1 MAKTDAGSNEDH
13 QGWRSW
19 IRHAGAFLSLPSN
32 LFLNRERAGSAT
44 RSGVGTSAAFGLQR
58 RSLMFG
64 IVLLAIMAALVGS
77 LIAAPWGLSNP
88 QAASAQQVCAVPIL
102 GLQTSPGILYIS
114 AVYPGII
121 FVNQDEVL
129 ANPNEV
135 DAIYETPQSASRPEY
150 QIVASGEAFDDAA
163 PWTSFEFFEFSGENI
178 GSIVLSGTVEL
189 ELAPLS
195 RWKVRVRILC
205 NSGDHS
211 ATVEDTVQV
220 EKFRPF
226 TLSLTLNG
234 TAVYSLEEGQTGT
247 LTMTLVNAGDV
258 FDRDVDYQLDLKT
271 NPLIYPE
278 EDNPITA
285 GEVTVTGGKA
295 DNVSTLLSGQ
305 SSVTWTLTAVQDNLV
320 NDPDDADDGNGES
333 AVEWAYV
340 FIWTVDV
347 GNGGLVKAPASWGGN
362 LHILDVDPDGVV
374 PTATLAGNTPAQ
386 GSLLI
391 GAFFDGV
398 VITPEIHDV
407 ICGNVL
413 PIFDAV
419 THTVLATEEN
429 GYEIPHPAG
438 HRLEGQGSGVY
449 YAVGATFDTEIAR
462 PIDVDGEPIGGFG
475 YRYEWRRSGTAIPG
489 ETGACYKVTLADIG
503 HSFSAQVWF
512 EDRLLNTETFSSVG
526 STGVVASG
534 PTIVATNGYFFEEPL
549 TVDLTTMTYSY
560 CNTGCGINELQLLP
574 SNVHYPVGTKVGY
587 QWIHVDAYGNRVYD
601 REERVVN
608 DTNADGVIDET
619 DTPQNVIV
627 GGAYSP
633 GWATNTYS
641 PTERWDAGQYLQVMV
656 TFMGTV
662 NGNAF
667 TATKLAN
674 VQTPL
679 ITQTRFPTN
688 TNNLE
693 RISDDEETIQDAIS
707 DAEESISDAGSQA
720 SLEPVTVPDQF
731 NETLLETIPTN
742 LSAWLPN
749 LGGGVGLRWSATVG
763 RQAGSGFEYRYKPT
777 VFADTGFTAWQAAP
791 GGTEARAVTIPN
803 LINNVE
809 YMFEVRSIGSSG
821 GATEIHTIVYQHRV
835 KDCTV

>member
-1 MAKTDAGSNEDH
+1 MARPIAGGGEGR
-13 QGWRSW
+13 QERRRWW

-44 RSGVGTSAAFGLQR
+44 GLGVGTSAAFGLQR

-121 FVNQDEVL
+121 FVNEDAVL
-129 ANPNEV
+129 ANPDEV
-135 DAIYETPQSASRPEY
+135 DPIYAAPQPASRPEY

-163 PWTSFEFFEFSGENI
+163 PWTSFEFFELSGTTI
-178 GSIVLSGTVEL
+178 ALSGTVEVDL
-189 ELAPLS
+189 EPLS
-195 RWKVRVRILC
+195 RWSVRVRILC

-226 TLSLTLNG
+226 SLSLTLNG

-247 LTMTLVNAGDV
+247 LTMTLVNARDV

-278 EDNPITA
+278 EDNPIDLDL

-295 DNVSTLLSGQ
+295 GNVSTLASGQ
-305 SSVTWTLTAVQDNLV
+305 RSVTWTLAAVQDNVV
-320 NDPDDADDGNGES
+320 NDPDDATDLNGES

-362 LHILDVDPDGVV
+362 LHVLDVDPNGVV
-374 PTATLAGNTPAQ
+374 PIATPAGNTPAQ
-386 GSLLI
+386 GKLLI
-391 GAFFDGV
+391 GTVFAENEP
-398 VITPEIHDV
+398 ITPEIHNIV
-407 ICGNVL
+407 CGNVV
-413 PIFDAV
+413 PIVIEGYMTGEDTDIDRYDIDDDGNLVTDANGHPV
-419 THTVLATEEN
+419 PVYLA
-429 GYEIPHPAG
+429 AG
-438 HRLEGQGSGVY
+438 I
-449 YAVGATFDTEIAR
+449 TFNKTL

-475 YRYEWRRSGTAIPG
+475 YRYEWRRSGVAIPG
-489 ETGACYKVTLADIG
+489 ETGACYKVTVADIG
-503 HSFSAQVWF
+503 HSFSAQVRF

-526 STGVVASG
+526 STGVVVSG

-549 TVDLTTMTYSY
+549 TVDLTTMTYPY
-560 CNTGCGINELQLLP
+560 CHTGCGINELQLLP
-574 SNVHYPVGTKVGY
+574 SNEHYPVGTKVGY

-601 REERVVN
+601 RNE
-608 DTNADGVIDET
+608 DGI
-619 DTPQNVIV
+619 IV

-641 PTERWDAGQYLQVMV
+641 PTERWDDGQYLQVMV
-656 TFMGTV
+656 TFMAV
-662 NGNAF
+662 VDGNAF
-667 TATKLAN
+667 TVTKLAN

-679 ITQTRFPTN
+679 ITQARSGTN

-693 RISDDEETIQDAIS
+693 KISDTEESIPDAIS
-707 DAEESISDAGSQA
+707 DAEEAISDAGSRPA
-720 SLEPVTVPDQF
+720 LEPVTVPDQF

-742 LSAWLPN
+742 LTAWLPN

>member
-1 MAKTDAGSNEDH
+1 MARPIAGGGEGR
-13 QGWRSW
+13 QGRRRWW

-58 RSLMFG
+58 RSLMLG
-64 IVLLAIMAALVGS
+64 IVLLTIMAALVGS

-88 QAASAQQVCAVPIL
+88 QAASAQQVCAEPIL

-195 RWKVRVRILC
+195 RWTVRVRILC
-205 NSGDHS
+205 NSGDYG
-211 ATVEDTVQV
+211 APVEDTVQV

-226 TLSLTLNG
+226 TLSLTRNG

-295 DNVSTLLSGQ
+295 GNVSTLASGQ
-305 SSVTWTLTAVQDNLV
+305 RSVTWTLAAVQDNLV
-320 NDPDDADDGNGES
+320 NDPSDADDANGES
-333 AVEWAYV
+333 AVEWVYP

-549 TVDLTTMTYSY
+549 TVDLTTMNYSY
-560 CNTGCGINELQLLP
+560 CHTGCGINELQLLP
-574 SNVHYPVGTKVGY
+574 SNVHYPVGTKVAY

-608 DTNADGVIDET
+608 DTNNDGVIDET

-633 GWATNTYS
+633 GWATDTYS

-656 TFMGTV
+656 TFVGMV

-679 ITQTRFPTN
+679 ITQTRFAN
-688 TNNLE
+688 NNLE
-693 RISDDEETIQDAIS
+693 KISDDEETIQDAIS
-707 DAEESISDAGSQA
+707 DAEESISDAVSQA
-720 SLEPVTVPDQF
+720 SLEPVTVPDQSD
-731 NETLLETIPTN
+731 ETLLETIPTN
-742 LSAWLPN
+742 LTAWLPN

-763 RQAGSGFEYRYKPT
+763 RQAGSGFEYRYKP
-777 VFADTGFTAWQAAP
+777 VVVADTGFTAWQAAP

-809 YMFEVRSIGSSG
+809 YMFEVRSIGSTG
-821 GATEIHTIVYQHRV
+821 DATEIHTIVYQHRV